1 MLYFGIGKGVNETME
16 EIRRPVQQR
25 ISKAATVSL
34 ILLALAASLC
44 LQLLCG
50 WLFAQ
55 AVQLIVS
62 VQCAQ
67 AGITDL
73 GTIQREVNSFM
84 WDYQIWSVVF
94 YQISSVLVFGLLY
107 CSMTPK
113 KIMLR
118 ITSAFTVRSTA
129 GVVLAGIGLEFFVT
143 AGVEVTEYLLP
154 QLIQG
159 FEQQMETAGL
169 NRLTLGSALATIVL
183 APVGEELLCRGILF
197 RLAQNLSK
205 SFWIANCIQALA
217 FGILHFNLVQG
228 VYAFLLGLVLGMLCR
243 RFDSLYASMLAHLVI
258 NASAMILV
266 PVILGS
272 LTVSIATCLFVMLVS
287 ALLTLAGAAVIG
299 RKKTAVQK
307 EGAAVL

>member
-1 MLYFGIGKGVNETME
+1 ME
-16 EIRRPVQQR
+16 DRRQR
-25 ISKAATVSL
+25 MPQKVSKATAVSL
-34 ILLALAASLC
+34 ILLALAASLL
-44 LQLLCG
+44 LQLVCG

-55 AVQLIVS
+55 AAQFIVS

-73 GTIQREVNSFM
+73 EVIRKEVNRFG
-84 WDYQIWSVVF
+84 WDHHIWSVVF
-94 YQISSVLVFGLLY
+94 YQITGILVFGFLY

-113 KIMLR
+113 KNMLQ
-118 ITSAFTVRSTA
+118 ITSAFTLRSTA
-129 GVVLAGIGLEFFVT
+129 GLVLVGIGLEFFVT
-143 AGVEVTEYLLP
+143 AGVEGAEYLLP

-183 APVGEELLCRGILF
+183 APVGEELLCRGIIF
-197 RLAQNLSK
+197 RLAGSLSK
-205 SFWIANCIQALA
+205 NFWTANCIQALS

-266 PVILGS
+266 PVVLNP
-272 LTVSIATCLFVMLVS
+272 LPVSFATCLVVMLVAGLLS
-287 ALLTLAGAAVIG
+287 AAGAAVIG
-299 RKKTAVQK
+299 RRPAAAQK
-307 EGAAVL
+307 EGEAAL

>member
-16 EIRRPVQQR
+16 EMRQPVQQR

-50 WLFAQ
+50 WLFAR
-55 AVQLIVS
+55 AVQFIVS
-62 VQCAQ
+62 VQYAQ

-73 GTIQREVNSFM
+73 GMIQGEVNRFM
-84 WDYQIWSVVF
+84 RDYHIWGVVF
-94 YQISSVLVFGLLY
+94 YQISGVLVFGILY
-107 CSMTPK
+107 CSMTPEK
-113 KIMLR
+113 SILQV
-118 ITSAFTVRSTA
+118 TSAFTLRSTA
-129 GVVLAGIGLEFFVT
+129 GIVLAGIGLEFFVT
-143 AGVEVTEYLLP
+143 AGVGVAEYLLP

-197 RLAQNLSK
+197 RLARNLSK
-205 SFWIANCIQALA
+205 NFWIANCIQASA

-228 VYAFLLGLVLGMLCR
+228 VYAFLLGLILGMLCR

-266 PVILGS
+266 PVILGP

-287 ALLTLAGAAVIG
+287 ALFILAGAAVIG
-299 RKKTAVQK
+299 RKKTAAQK
-307 EGAAVL
+307 EGAAAL

>member
-16 EIRRPVQQR
+16 EIRQPVQQR
-25 ISKAATVSL
+25 ISKATTVSL

-55 AVQLIVS
+55 AAQLIVS

-73 GTIQREVNSFM
+73 GMIRKEVNRFM
-84 WDYQIWSVVF
+84 SDYHIWGVVF
-94 YQISSVLVFGLLY
+94 YQMTGILVFGFLY
-107 CSMTPK
+107 CSITPK
-113 KIMLR
+113 STILK
-118 ITSAFTVRSTA
+118 ITSAFTVRSMA
-129 GVVLAGIGLEFFVT
+129 GLVLAGIGLEFFVT
-143 AGVEVTEYLLP
+143 AGVEASEYLLP

-205 SFWIANCIQALA
+205 NFWTANCIQAFA
-217 FGILHFNLVQG
+217 FGVLHFNLVQG

-266 PVILGS
+266 PVVLGP

-299 RKKTAVQK
+299 RKKTAAQK
-307 EGAAVL
+307 EGAAAL